1 MNHAEAKKILVA
13 SPPPPPVPVGA
24 AIVEVAK
31 AHGISPIKQ
40 FREIGALYFGA
51 TKLASN
57 EYYAAGLFRKDLTK
71 EQKKQFVG
79 EKSNLDLNLRLSP
92 RNIARIS
99 DFLGDKVLYASL
111 LDRLGLPTPDI
122 QAVASAHRGYGEIPT
137 LRSAEAIETFL
148 LETAKFPL
156 FGKPTQGSKSVG
168 SVRMISLDPETRMIT
183 LGNGAQVGVRTLCE
197 EIFTDFAR
205 GFVFQ
210 SVVEQHKDMTAV
222 AGEALGTVRVVTL
235 ATDQGVKVLYSLW
248 KIPAPDA
255 MSDNFWQKGSMLAE
269 LDATTG
275 DVKQVRRGS
284 GMNVEMLD
292 VHPVSGAA
300 FNAVQIPSWDKVIE
314 LATKAH
320 SLSPENGILGWDI
333 GVSQDGPVIVEC
345 NTNPFHSLYQIAT
358 GRGILNEE
366 FASEFEPIL
375 KRNEAITAQQK
386 AKEKAKKK

>member
-1 MNHAEAKKILVA
+1 MNHADAKKILVA
-13 SPPPPPVPVGA
+13 SPPPPPVPVGT

-31 AHGISPIKQ
+31 THGISPIKQ

-57 EYYAAGLFRKDLTK
+57 EYYEAGLFRSELTK

-111 LDRLGLPTPDI
+111 LDNLGLPTPTI
-122 QAVASAHRGYGEIPT
+122 QAVVSIQKGYGDIPT
-137 LRSAEAIETFL
+137 LRSAEDIEAFL
-148 LETAKFPL
+148 LQKATFPI
-156 FGKPTQGSKSVG
+156 FGKPAQGSKSVG
-168 SVRMISLDPETRMIT
+168 SVRIEALDPETRMIT
-183 LGNGAQVGVRTLCE
+183 LGNGNSVGVRTLSE
-197 EIFTDFAR
+197 EIFNDFPR
-205 GFVFQ
+205 GYVFQ
-210 SVVEQHKDMTAV
+210 SVVVQHSDLSAV
-222 AGEALGTVRVVTL
+222 AGTALGTIRVVTL
-235 ATDQGVKVLYSLW
+235 ASDDGPNVLYALW

-269 LDATTG
+269 LNVETG
-275 DVKQVRRGS
+275 NIVQVRRGS
-284 GMNVEMLD
+284 GMSVEQMTTHPSSD
-292 VHPVSGAA
+292 VA
-300 FNAVQIPSWDKVIE
+300 FDQVQIPLWDEVMA
-314 LATKAH
+314 LAKKAH

-333 GVSQDGPVIVEC
+333 GVTQDGPVIIEC

-358 GRGILNEE
+358 GRGILNDE
-366 FASEFEPIL
+366 FAARFEPVL

-386 AKEKAKKK
+386 AREKAKKR